1 MKIINTVTNEI
12 VAEIMTNRS
21 MTLDEAI
28 RFVGEIHTENENEDV
43 LIDGDWYYYDD
54 LKAVGD
60 ERIIKTNVTGNIANE
75 ILSSV
80 IGQMSDGMFE
90 GSRYYEGFWMFVE
103 IDSLNNICVS
113 SKYGVNRWGK
123 YYGNKFFNMSDNE
136 VREFFARMIKRI
148 VQQELRDKNI
158 PVRGE
163 FKKGNKR
170 LLEYMNY
177 REDVTIDDCVTVY
190 DALIRN

>member
-43 LIDGDWYYYDD
+43 LIDGTWYYYDD
-54 LKAVGD
+54 LEAVGD
-60 ERIIKTNVTGNIANE
+60 ERIIKTNVTGNVANE
-75 ILSSV
+75 ILNSV

-90 GSRYYEGFWMFVE
+90 GNGYYEGFWIFVE
-103 IDSLNNICVS
+103 IDRFNNIRVNTN
-113 SKYGVNRWGK
+113 YGVSRWGK
-123 YYGNKFFNMSDNE
+123 YYKNKFFHMSDNE